1 MKNWFNPL
9 CIVISGSFIALFLWY
24 AYSVF
29 ILNDA
34 TVYSENGP
42 LENIQAIVL
51 AISTLVFLVSAVQD
65 KSSARLILLSCS
77 WLCFSFVLREL
88 DVERLDVHN
97 ALKFIGA
104 GIGRNAMLAVG
115 FLVLLVRAVTRFSY
129 YKKAVL
135 LFLRS
140 KPGILLMLG
149 GLLLI
154 VGDVFENSHSIIHN
168 AFFEEIFELCGF
180 CSILLSAFASHP
192 ALTRPAQSGRD

>member
-1 MKNWFNPL
+1 M
-9 CIVISGSFIALFLWY
+9 VSLWY
-24 AYSVF
+24 GYSVF

-42 LENIQAIVL
+42 LENIQAILL
-51 AISTLVFLVSAVQD
+51 AVSALVFLIYAVRD
-65 KSSARLILLSCS
+65 KSSARLILLSCF

-104 GIGRNAMLAVG
+104 GIGRNIMLAVG
-115 FLVLLVRAVTRFSY
+115 FLALLIRAVTRFSY

-135 LFLRS
+135 PFLRS

-168 AFFEEIFELCGF
+168 AFFEEIFELFGC
-180 CSILLSAFASHP
+180 CSILLSALASHP
-192 ALTRPAQSGRD
+192 ALTRTAQSERD